1 MLEFGE
7 DGWVA
12 VARFLLLLLLLLL
25 QLQSLLLQSAFESL
39 FDACSHRR
47 ATVVTTTRTVEVA
60 SALTMTTHVSSPAG

>member
-1 MLEFGE
+1 MLEFGK

-12 VARFLLLLLLLLL
+12 VGRFLLLLLLL

-47 ATVVTTTRTVEVA
+47 TTVVTTTRTVEVA
-60 SALTMTTHVSSPAG
+60 SALTMTTHVSSPAS

>member
-1 MLEFGE
+1 MLEFGK

-12 VARFLLLLLLLLL
+12 VGRFLLLL

-47 ATVVTTTRTVEVA
+47 TTVVTTTRTVEVA
-60 SALTMTTHVSSPAG
+60 SALTMTTHVSSPAS